1 MMVTNQMDRVKRL
14 NDEVIREIINDKT
27 EQDG

>member
-14 NDEVIREIINDKT
+14 NEEVIREIINDKT